1 MLDADT
7 HIRLQA
13 GDRRQDVV
21 QHLFRRRAKHPP
33 PRRFLYPPLAVAVV
47 TLGGILARDDDD
59 VAVVGQV
66 HGLEYR
72 RSKKPRR
79 AIIPAVSTQTGDAAQ
94 FTGLREGALV
104 LADISGYSAF
114 VAQTEVDHSW
124 SILHELL
131 DTMVRSLEG
140 RMDVSQ
146 VEGDAI
152 LFISGLTT
160 PEVVTALE
168 GTFVAFHRRLRDMQ
182 TVTTCPCN
190 ACANIGILKLKFVIH
205 HGRFSR
211 QRLGNVEQ
219 LHGAD
224 VIVPHR
230 LLKNHVPS
238 KEYVLVTDAVLE
250 RLPAEMRQRFTPH
263 TEEFDVGPVSGG
275 YEEIAYIWEAAEA
288 GERKQVEPEEAQLN
302 SVVIVDAPRSRVFK
316 RMLNPAVMER
326 YLFSDD
332 VETTPGA
339 RGEDLGAE
347 FHCHHGGSLVN
358 MRVVAIEPER
368 ELTLIADQPMTMY
381 ITTRLSD
388 AGEGKTRIA
397 RSFLWEEP
405 EDADLGQTMRQM
417 MEAMGAAGEGATKS
431 VFEETPA

>member
-1 MLDADT
+1 MSTRTEDAG
-7 HIRLQA
+7 R
-13 GDRRQDVV
+13 
-21 QHLFRRRAKHPP
+21 
-33 PRRFLYPPLAVAVV
+33 
-47 TLGGILARDDDD
+47 
-59 VAVVGQV
+59 
-66 HGLEYR
+66 
-72 RSKKPRR
+72 
-79 AIIPAVSTQTGDAAQ
+79 
-94 FTGLREGALV
+94 FTGLQEGALV

-114 VAQTEVDHSW
+114 VTQTEVDHSW

-152 LFISGLTT
+152 LFISGLSTA
-160 PEVVTALE
+160 EVVTALE

-205 HGRFSR
+205 HGKFSR

-238 KEYVLVTDAVLE
+238 KEYLLVTDVVLE
-250 RLPAEMRQRFTPH
+250 RLPSEVKARFTPH
-263 TEEFDVGPVSGG
+263 SEQFDVGPVSGG
-275 YEEIAYIWEAAEA
+275 YEEIAYLWGQAQAT
-288 GERKQVEPEEAQLN
+288 ERRRVAPEEAQVT
-302 SVVIVDAPRSRVFK
+302 SEVIVDAPRESVFR
-316 RMLNPAVMER
+316 RMLNPMVMER

-332 VETTPGA
+332 VDAVPGA

-358 MRVVAIEPER
+358 MRVVAVEPDT
-368 ELTLIADQPMTMY
+368 ELTLISDQPTTMY
-381 ITTRLSD
+381 VTTRMAD
-388 AGEGKTRIA
+388 ADNGGTKIT
-397 RSFLWEEP
+397 RSFLWNEP
-405 EDADLGQTMRQM
+405 SDPEIAEPLRQM
-417 MEAMGAAGEGATKS
+417 MEAQVLAGDDAIRSIFAT
-431 VFEETPA
+431 